1 MNISKRTVI
10 AVVVVLIVICAVW
23 AIHVRGGSERQA
35 AKSSSQNQMFE
46 AAAVAVVQ
54 RMPAE
59 DSVTIPGVFQAYQ
72 DVLVHAEV
80 TGYVKNIFVDI
91 GDRVH
96 TGEVLAI
103 LDVPD
108 LNAEVNAAQAAVS
121 RDKSEIQRTRNDV
134 ARAVAIHAALH
145 SEYARLKTAAATLP
159 GLIAQQDLDDK
170 QAADLSSEAQIDAA
184 KSAYAA
190 AQEKTSEDEATLER
204 YKAMQAYS
212 YVRSPFNGVVTFR
225 FADTGA
231 LIAAGTSESKEAMP
245 VVRVAQSDLLRLR
258 MPVPESDVDY
268 MHVGDPAVVQVQA
281 TGEKINTRI
290 VRFTRSLDTDTR
302 TMLTEVDIPN
312 KDLHLAPGMFANT
325 TFPLTQDRN
334 AMIVPIDG
342 IVEGDQPYVL
352 VVNQQNRVVKH
363 PVVLGIQGP
372 NFYQVVSGV
381 HIGDRV
387 IVGNQ
392 ANYQTG
398 QKVTPS
404 PVDMSLATFKQTS
417 SHLQSP
423 QPTQQPS
430 SPEKGQK

>member
-23 AIHVRGGSERQA
+23 AIHVRGGSEKQA
-35 AKSSSQNQMFE
+35 TESSSQNQFSG

-59 DSVTIPGVFQAYQ
+59 TSVTVPGVFQAYQ

-190 AQEKTSEDEATLER
+190 AQ
-204 YKAMQAYS
+204 
-212 YVRSPFNGVVTFR
+212 
-225 FADTGA
+225 
-231 LIAAGTSESKEAMP
+231 
-245 VVRVAQSDLLRLR
+245 
-258 MPVPESDVDY
+258 
-268 MHVGDPAVVQVQA
+268 
-281 TGEKINTRI
+281 
-290 VRFTRSLDTDTR
+290 
-302 TMLTEVDIPN
+302 
-312 KDLHLAPGMFANT
+312 
-325 TFPLTQDRN
+325 
-334 AMIVPIDG
+334 
-342 IVEGDQPYVL
+342 
-352 VVNQQNRVVKH
+352 
-363 PVVLGIQGP
+363 
-372 NFYQVVSGV
+372 
-381 HIGDRV
+381 
-387 IVGNQ
+387 
-392 ANYQTG
+392 
-398 QKVTPS
+398 
-404 PVDMSLATFKQTS
+404 
-417 SHLQSP
+417 
-423 QPTQQPS
+423 
-430 SPEKGQK
+430 